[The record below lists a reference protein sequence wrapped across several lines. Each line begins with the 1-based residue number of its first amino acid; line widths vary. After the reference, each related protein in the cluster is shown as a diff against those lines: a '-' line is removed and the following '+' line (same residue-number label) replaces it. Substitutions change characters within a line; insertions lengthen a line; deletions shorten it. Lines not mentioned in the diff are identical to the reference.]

1 MDVMKS
7 NQLLTD
13 VRLSV
18 GEEIINAHKVV
29 LAGASPYFKVSE
41 YFDEVYLEIFKP
53 KLWVKWNVDFVVQ

>member
-53 KLWVKWNVDFVVQ
+53 KL